1 MLTVNGNS
9 TKALRNIWFIQ
20 GVRVEGFLEYVK
32 TIYMSE
38 CAKIYINITF
48 NLKKCDCHLALTR
61 EKQNQKII
69 VN

>member
-20 GVRVEGFLEYVK
+20 GVEGFLEFVN

-38 CAKIYINITF
+38 CDKICINITF
-48 NLKKCDCHLALTR
+48 NLNKSDCHLALTR
-61 EKQNQKII
+61 EK
-69 VN
+69 